1 MGRRRDVRERI
12 ATLGEIDEILT
23 AMKNLALVEVRRIEA
38 FIRAQ
43 RAAVAVIEDTAAD
56 FLADRSHAIRAT
68 SVERDV
74 LCLIGSERGFCG
86 DFNRRIVEEAA
97 QWQQV
102 HAAHA
107 VVLIGERLVAD
118 WSGDAFEAVPGA
130 GVADEVPATLQALVA
145 RLPALISDP
154 ASASR
159 ATGLVAIHHAEEGVR
174 MRRFLPLPD
183 PPTRASPRPY
193 PVELYL
199 SPARFFAQLTDQY
212 VYAALQ
218 GALYESLLEENR
230 RRLNHMEQAV
240 HKLRED
246 LERLG
251 RQSNRLRQE
260 EITEEIEVIL
270 LNATA
275 PEAPRIGAPPGGPAS
290 ASQEHD
296 R

>member
-1 MGRRRDVRERI
+1 MGRRREVRERI

-43 RAAVAVIEDTAAD
+43 RSAVAVIEDAAAD
-56 FLADRSHAIRAT
+56 FLADRSHAIRA
-68 SVERDV
+68 SAVERDV

-86 DFNRRIVEEAA
+86 DFNRRIVDEAA
-97 QWQQV
+97 RWRQE

-118 WSGDAFEAVPGA
+118 WSGDAAEAVPGA
-130 GVADEVPATLQALVA
+130 GVADEVPAALQALVA

-159 ATGLVAIHHAEEGVR
+159 ATGLVVIHHAEEGVR
-174 MRRFLPLPD
+174 VRRFLPLPD
-183 PPTRASPRPY
+183 PPARVSPRPY
-193 PVELYL
+193 PLELYL
-199 SPARFFAQLTDQY
+199 PPARFFAQLTDQY

-230 RRLNHMEQAV
+230 RRLDHMEQAV

-270 LNATA
+270 LDATD
-275 PEAPRIGAPPGGPAS
+275 PEAARIGAPPGAPAS
-290 ASQEHD
+290 ASRERD